1 MHCRQQSWLGWGV
14 SSVAGYLG
22 YVPSQSTPQELSPP
36 SESDIQELF
45 NDLGFDPQMQVDSRE
60 ASGTV
65 GINVRVRVSC
75 FLGSSNNNA
84 LAPSLFMKHMSWQ
97 P

>member
-45 NDLGFDPQMQVDSRE
+45 HDLGFDPQMQVDSRE
-60 ASGTV
+60 ASATV

-75 FLGSSNNNA
+75 LDFQFIMHWHQA
-84 LAPSLFMKHMSWQ
+84 Y
-97 P
+97 